1 MEGELLMNKD
11 QKKIKDVKDN
21 KKNKLDLFKIFL
33 SPPKSFFERV
43 SLFLL
48 TAFLFVV
55 FFYPLGYENMSF
67 FEAVITASFPALTIS
82 WGWIVFLRFKFN
94 KEKYLKK

>member
-1 MEGELLMNKD
+1 MSDKNKENI
-11 QKKIKDVKDN
+11 QEN
-21 KKNKLDLFKIFL
+21 KKVELDLFKIFL

-48 TAFLFVV
+48 AAFLFVI

-67 FEAVITASFPALTIS
+67 FEAVITASFPSLTIS
-82 WGWIVFLRFKFN
+82 WGWIVFLRFRF
-94 KEKYLKK
+94 KKDEYIKND

>member
-1 MEGELLMNKD
+1 MT
-11 QKKIKDVKDN
+11 DN
-21 KKNKLDLFKIFL
+21 NEKNIKKNGKVELDLFKIFL

-55 FFYPLGYENMSF
+55 FFYPLGYENMF
-67 FEAVITASFPALTIS
+67 FIEAVITASFPALTIS
-82 WGWIVFLRFKFN
+82 WGWIVFLRFKFKKN
-94 KEKYLKK
+94 KYLKND